1 MVQYA
6 SSEWLF
12 IDSATVNVDGANYSI
27 YGTWERDNNSDIW
40 EWIDEPLDNVELI
53 QKIINSESAKIR
65 FDGQQYFDTR
75 VISSTQKRALKEV
88 LLAHAG

>member
-1 MVQYA
+1 
-6 SSEWLF
+6 
-12 IDSATVNVDGANYSI
+12 
-27 YGTWERDNNSDIW
+27 
-40 EWIDEPLDNVELI
+40 VELI